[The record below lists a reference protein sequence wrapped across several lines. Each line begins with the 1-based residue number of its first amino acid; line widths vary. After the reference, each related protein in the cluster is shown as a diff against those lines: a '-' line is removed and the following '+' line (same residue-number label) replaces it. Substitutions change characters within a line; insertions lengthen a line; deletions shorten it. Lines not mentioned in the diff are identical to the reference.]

1 MGRVGAQ
8 YPREGALLVDINKD
22 ILEANSNLKA
32 ASKEVGRQGGQ
43 IDNTLEK
50 LEEAKQDIKSSDQ
63 TMNSIIRRKKIF
75 KMFLYGVIG
84 LEILAIIAS
93 ILSKIFRKK

>member
-1 MGRVGAQ
+1 MSLEYQ
-8 YPREGALLVDINKD
+8 GALLVDINKD

-63 TMNSIIRRKKIF
+63 TLNSIIRRKKIF
-75 KMFLYGVIG
+75 KMFLYGIIG

-93 ILSKIFRKK
+93 ILSKLFRKK

>member
-1 MGRVGAQ
+1 MSLEYQ
-8 YPREGALLVDINKD
+8 GALLVDINKD

-50 LEEAKQDIKSSDQ
+50 LEEAKQDIKSSYQ

-75 KMFLYGVIG
+75 KMFLYGIIG

-93 ILSKIFRKK
+93 ILSKLFRKK

>member
-1 MGRVGAQ
+1 MSLEYQ
-8 YPREGALLVDINKD
+8 GALLVDINKD
-22 ILEANSNLKA
+22 ILEANSNLKV
-32 ASKEVGRQGGQ
+32 ASNEVSRQGGQ

-50 LEEAKQDIKSSDQ
+50 LVEAKQDIKTSDQ
-63 TMNSIIRRKKIF
+63 AMNSIIRRKKIF

-84 LEILAIIAS
+84 LEILAIIVS